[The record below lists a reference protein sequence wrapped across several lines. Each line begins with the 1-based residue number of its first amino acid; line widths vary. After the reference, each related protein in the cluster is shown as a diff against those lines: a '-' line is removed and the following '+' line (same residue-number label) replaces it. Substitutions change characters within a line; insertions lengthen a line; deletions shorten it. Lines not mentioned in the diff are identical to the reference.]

1 MLDGPDGLMRPAVL
15 SRVLLNKFAEFV
27 PPGVAAAVRRA
38 VQQYASWL
46 GLGCSSGLGSK
57 AGGGGGG
64 AAGFNHPEAL
74 LQLLG
79 CRQ

>member
-1 MLDGPDGLMRPAVL
+1 MLDGPEGLMRPAVL
-15 SRVLLNKFAEFV
+15 SRVLLNKCAEIV
-27 PPGVAAAVRRA
+27 PPGVAAAIRRA
-38 VQQYASWL
+38 VQQYASRL
-46 GLGCSSGLGSK
+46 GLGFSVGRSGFK
-57 AGGGGGG
+57 AGA

>member
-1 MLDGPDGLMRPAVL
+1 MLDGPEGLMRPAVL
-15 SRVLLNKFAEFV
+15 SRVLLNKLAEFL

-46 GLGCSSGLGSK
+46 GLGCVVGLGPK
-57 AGGGGGG
+57 AGGGGG

-79 CRQ
+79 SRQ